1 MKFLYNIK
9 TPATP
14 GVFMLYSCIKDHF
27 SEKVINA
34 LFLARSPKQ

>member
-14 GVFMLYSCIKDHF
+14 GVFMLYNLDKDHKNSSF
-27 SEKVINA
+27 ICTNFQ
-34 LFLARSPKQ
+34 LNI